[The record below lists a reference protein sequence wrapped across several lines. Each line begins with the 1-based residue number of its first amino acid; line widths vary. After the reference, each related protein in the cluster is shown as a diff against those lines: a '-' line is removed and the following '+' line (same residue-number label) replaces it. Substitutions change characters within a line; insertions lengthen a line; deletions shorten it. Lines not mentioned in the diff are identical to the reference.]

1 MFTNQSVLRLYPFIK
16 VLTASLLL
24 GGSVI
29 LIIGITEHNKGMI
42 TGSTISIIASAFLG
56 VGIVL
61 STRNNRTP
69 IIKNDINMNN
79 PLLSSNV

>member
-1 MFTNQSVLRLYPFIK
+1 MLSNQSIIRLYPFIK
-16 VLTASLLL
+16 VFTASLLL

-29 LIIGITEHNKGMI
+29 LIIGIIEHNKGMI
-42 TGSTISIIASAFLG
+42 TGATISLIASAFLG

-61 STRNNRTP
+61 STKNDRTP
-69 IIKNDINMNN
+69 IIKNNININN